1 MDPSYNN
8 SFGGNNLGANP
19 TPLPPSDQGDIILT
33 PTPGSNKKPKTA
45 LIILA
50 VFIIIALFAGI
61 AYLILNRGSGGQVS
75 QNDLKES
82 FNSYANYVLYGKE
95 STENL
100 TEIPDAGFAPY
111 FEELNSDERTQYV
124 AAATEKYDK
133 FTSLYY
139 AEGRDTD
146 DLTDT
151 NPLQDYFQDY
161 PRVKFLDEEDVLNL
175 YNKYGKSE
183 ATQMIKNNYNI
194 TDVSN
199 NMAVYIDDSEKLS
212 DTYLEIVSNI
222 DSAGCLKEG
231 AVIEGCYVQTEKET
245 LSLQITFDIIDM
257 KNSFYTRAAEALENI
272 YEELY

>member
-61 AYLILNRGSGGQVS
+61 AYLILNRGSGDQVS

-111 FEELNSDERTQYV
+111 FEELNSDERVQYV
-124 AAATEKYDK
+124 TTATEKYDK

-139 AEGRDTD
+139 AEGRNTD

-161 PRVKFLDEEDVLNL
+161 PRVNALGEQDVLEL
-175 YNKYGKSE
+175 YNRYGKSE
-183 ATQMIKNNYNI
+183 ATEMIDNNYNI
-194 TDVSN
+194 TNISN
-199 NMAVYIDDSEKLS
+199 NMAVYVDDLNELS
-212 DTYLEIVSNI
+212 LTYLDIVANI
-222 DSAGCLKEG
+222 GTSGCLKDG
-231 AVIEGCYVQTEKET
+231 TVIEGCYTLTENESNRMK
-245 LSLQITFDIIDM
+245 IFFDITDM
-257 KNSFYTRAAEALENI
+257 QNSFYSRAINALNNL